1 MQDNQVDASPR
12 ATQRPQVFPTPRRQL
27 NPWGWRAALIVS
39 LLSVGTAALLTVS
52 GERALSDLFI
62 TFAFTLG
69 LIAAPLWLFA
79 ERGPT
84 H

>member
-1 MQDNQVDASPR
+1 MQDSQRGNERPR
-12 ATQRPQVFPTPRRQL
+12 ALPGPRRQL
-27 NPWGWRAALIVS
+27 HPWAWRVALIVS
-39 LLSVGTAALLTVS
+39 LLCVGTAALLTVS

-69 LIAAPLWLFA
+69 VLAAPLWLFA